1 MEGKTVVVTGG
12 GQGIGRVLTRD
23 LLKAGYR
30 VAVFEIDRDAV
41 SEIFREMTSL
51 SQNEKPSS
59 LLVLEADISDE
70 GQVKKAIEKTVENF
84 GSIDVLINNAAIN
97 IIKPVEQLSFEEWDR
112 VIGTNLTGAFLCV
125 KYAVPFLKKARG
137 SVINLCSTR
146 AFMSEADTEAY
157 SASKGGIFSLTHAL
171 AISLGP
177 EVRVNSIS
185 PGWIDV
191 SPYQKISSGKAT
203 ELSEADHAQHPAGRV
218 GKPEDISSLVSF
230 LIREKNGFITGQN
243 FIVDGGMTRKMI
255 YV

>member
-1 MEGKTVVVTGG
+1 MDGKTVVITGG
-12 GQGIGRVLTRD
+12 GQGIGRVLSRD

-30 VAVFEIDRDAV
+30 VSIFEIDREAG
-41 SEIFREMTSL
+41 SEVLKEMTSFV
-51 SQNEKPSS
+51 KMSS
-59 LLVLEADISDE
+59 LLVLETDISNE
-70 GQVKKAIEKTVENF
+70 EQVKKAIGRTIDSF

-97 IIKPVEQLSFEEWDR
+97 IIKPVDQLSLEEWDQ
-112 VIGTNLTGAFLCV
+112 VIRTNLTGAFLCV
-125 KYAVPFLKKARG
+125 KYAIPFLKKARG

-146 AFMSEADTEAY
+146 AFMSEPDTEAY

-191 SPYQKISSGKAT
+191 TPYQNKSKIA
-203 ELSEADHAQHPAGRV
+203 ELSEDDHSQHPAGRV

-230 LIREKNGFITGQN
+230 LIREENKFITGQN
-243 FIVDGGMTRKMI
+243 FIVDGGMTRK
-255 YV
+255 